1 MTNTLFQIFGLIAFG
16 ALWAFIKPAGL
27 DAETVRRV
35 FSNTVYYLFLPAL
48 VLSILW
54 KAPLGLDSIRISISA
69 ASGILVSLLAAWL
82 ACRMCNSRRD
92 ITGAMMLAAAFPNAT
107 YIGLPLLESTF
118 GPWSRSIVLQ
128 YDMFACFPL
137 VLTVGFSIAN
147 HYGST
152 VHKQNPLRSMVNVV
166 PLWAMGIAILLNT
179 GKVPMPEWIGGLLR
193 MMGGAVIPLML
204 MSVGLA
210 LRRGLTEWRKLPMVI
225 PVAAIQLFL
234 MPLVVWGIGYTL
246 GLQGQ
251 VLHAVVIEG
260 ALPSMA
266 LGIVICDRY
275 GLNTGIY
282 AAALTL
288 TTIIC
293 IITLPLWFAWVQ

>member
-1 MTNTLFQIFGLIAFG
+1 
-16 ALWAFIKPAGL
+16 
-27 DAETVRRV
+27 
-35 FSNTVYYLFLPAL
+35 
-48 VLSILW
+48 
-54 KAPLGLDSIRISISA
+54 
-69 ASGILVSLLAAWL
+69 
-82 ACRMCNSRRD
+82 
-92 ITGAMMLAAAFPNAT
+92 
-107 YIGLPLLESTF
+107 
-118 GPWSRSIVLQ
+118 
-128 YDMFACFPL
+128 
-137 VLTVGFSIAN
+137 
-147 HYGST
+147 
-152 VHKQNPLRSMVNVV
+152 
-166 PLWAMGIAILLNT
+166 
-179 GKVPMPEWIGGLLR
+179 MPEWIGGLLR